1 MKNLV
6 FFLEGQSEKALLQGL
21 IPRLL
26 GDQKFAIRY
35 IVFQG
40 KHDLKKKSLARM
52 KGWLKPDSAFVVLVD
67 QDVEDCQALKEKLHS
82 RSPRH
87 ALLC

>member
-6 FFLEGQSEKALLQGL
+6 FFLEGQSEKELLQGL

-26 GDQKFAIRY
+26 DNHKEVDVKY

-40 KHDLKKKSLARM
+40 KHDLEKKFYDRL
-52 KGWLKPDSAFVVLVD
+52 KGWRKPDSIFVLLVD
-67 QDVEDCQALKEKLHS
+67 QDAENCQELKRKTL
-82 RSPRH
+82 
-87 ALLC
+87 